1 MWKIKTD
8 LFSLTQIHAEIHF
21 GTSMSKNNKK
31 SASAKESCFSRKV
44 HPLPPKKEKKKK
56 RRTIFQQV
64 SLAQKFCLYFLTDFF
79 CFIHVCQCPL
89 SSRVFRKVGA
99 ILLSTFQSML
109 SPELLHHEK
118 ICLQLMTIICNQLAG
133 FVKSFVRKTFKFF
146 CCPNCSPSWLFLLGG
161 GNLFF
166 SDVK

>member
-1 MWKIKTD
+1 MLTYILLQACLLKTTKD
-8 LFSLTQIHAEIHF
+8 QL
-21 GTSMSKNNKK
+21 
-31 SASAKESCFSRKV
+31 R
-44 HPLPPKKEKKKK
+44 PKKEKEWDK
-56 RRTIFQQV
+56 F
-64 SLAQKFCLYFLTDFF
+64 LAGLIGTDILLMFLNGFIF
-79 CFIHVCQCPL
+79 CFVYQCQCPL

-166 SDVK
+166 SDVKWPLNRVYW